1 VVTARS
7 ASSDSRIRRAS
18 DFRLRS
24 STTRRIPAS
33 LEPLLLDSGGFT
45 ELKHHGRWR
54 STAAEFVAE
63 IRTLVD
69 RLGRGRGRDL
79 AAGLDVRGGRHQ
91 WRPHQ
96 GTGLSN
102 KSSSGGHPLFA
113 FGLRTAHAWVGR
125 YSCGTSF
132 SAADRAWGVRVLSTM
147 LSDVRPFTDRT

>member
-1 VVTARS
+1 MTATRTATSQCSSHAPVVTARS

-96 GTGLSN
+96 GRGYRIRARAGVTRCS
-102 KSSSGGHPLFA
+102 
-113 FGLRTAHAWVGR
+113 R
-125 YSCGTSF
+125 
-132 SAADRAWGVRVLSTM
+132 SACEPPMLGSDATPVARASAPPIAPGA
-147 LSDVRPFTDRT
+147 